1 MRVITNTFTLTNLN
15 NIITMNKQDEIQHKI
30 DDLNRQVE
38 YNNQSNKRMLDQLN
52 LLEAELMIIQ
62 RPQITEAEFE
72 RLVHDM
78 SDLMSDILHDVSANV
93 NDYTMDFEIGY
104 NNEVSLSDISLDYDA
119 TDDIKNILETRFDIG
134 PDQKT
139 DEDTK

>member
-1 MRVITNTFTLTNLN
+1 
-15 NIITMNKQDEIQHKI
+15 MNKQDEIQHKI

-52 LLEAELMIIQ
+52 LLETELMIIQ

>member
-1 MRVITNTFTLTNLN
+1 
-15 NIITMNKQDEIQHKI
+15 MNKKDEIQRKI

-62 RPQITEAEFE
+62 RPEITEAEFE

-119 TDDIKNILETRFDIG
+119 TDDIKNILESRFKINV
-134 PDQKT
+134 PDQT
-139 DEDTK
+139 ENTN

>member
-1 MRVITNTFTLTNLN
+1 
-15 NIITMNKQDEIQHKI
+15 MNKQDEIQHKI

-52 LLEAELMIIQ
+52 SLELEKLYLKELMIIQ
-62 RPQITEAEFE
+62 KPQITEGEFE
-72 RLVHDM
+72 CLVQDM

-119 TDDIKNILETRFDIG
+119 TDDIKNILESRFKINV
-134 PDQKT
+134 PDQTT

>member
-1 MRVITNTFTLTNLN
+1 
-15 NIITMNKQDEIQHKI
+15 MNKKDEIQRKI

-119 TDDIKNILETRFDIG
+119 TDDIKNILEARFKINV
-134 PDQKT
+134 PDQK
-139 DEDTK
+139 

>member
-1 MRVITNTFTLTNLN
+1 
-15 NIITMNKQDEIQHKI
+15 MNKQDEIQHKI
-30 DDLNRQVE
+30 DDLNRQIE

-119 TDDIKNILETRFDIG
+119 TDDIKNILVTRFDIG

>member
-1 MRVITNTFTLTNLN
+1 
-15 NIITMNKQDEIQHKI
+15 MNKKDEIQRKI

-52 LLEAELMIIQ
+52 LLETELMIIQ

-119 TDDIKNILETRFDIG
+119 TDDIKNILKTRFDIG
-134 PDQKT
+134 PDQKENT
-139 DEDTK
+139 N

>member
-1 MRVITNTFTLTNLN
+1 
-15 NIITMNKQDEIQHKI
+15 MNKQDEIQHKI

-52 LLEAELMIIQ
+52 SLELEKLYLKELMIIQ
-62 RPQITEAEFE
+62 KPQITEGEFE
-72 RLVHDM
+72 CLVHDM

-119 TDDIKNILETRFDIG
+119 TDDIKNILESRFKINV
-134 PDQKT
+134 PDQTT

>member
-1 MRVITNTFTLTNLN
+1 
-15 NIITMNKQDEIQHKI
+15 MNKKDEMQHKI
-30 DDLNRQVE
+30 DDLNRQIE
-38 YNNQSNKRMLDQLN
+38 YNNQCNKRMLDQLN
-52 LLEAELMIIQ
+52 LLETELMIIKK
-62 RPQITEAEFE
+62 PEITEAEFE

>member
-1 MRVITNTFTLTNLN
+1 
-15 NIITMNKQDEIQHKI
+15 MNKKDEIQHKI

-52 LLEAELMIIQ
+52 LLETELMIIQ

-119 TDDIKNILETRFDIG
+119 TDDIKNILVTRFDIG

>member
-1 MRVITNTFTLTNLN
+1 
-15 NIITMNKQDEIQHKI
+15 MNKQDEIQRKI

-62 RPQITEAEFE
+62 KPQITEGEFE
-72 RLVHDM
+72 CLVHDM

-93 NDYTMDFEIGY
+93 NDYTMDFEMGY
-104 NNEVSLSDISLDYDA
+104 NNEVTLSDISLDYDA
-119 TDDIKNILETRFDIG
+119 TDDIKNILEARFKINV
-134 PDQKT
+134 PDQTT

>member
-1 MRVITNTFTLTNLN
+1 
-15 NIITMNKQDEIQHKI
+15 MNKKNEIQHKI

-52 LLEAELMIIQ
+52 LLETELMIIQ

-104 NNEVSLSDISLDYDA
+104 NNEVSISDISLDYDA
-119 TDDIKNILETRFDIG
+119 TDDIKNILVTRFDIG
-134 PDQKT
+134 PDQTT

>member
-1 MRVITNTFTLTNLN
+1 
-15 NIITMNKQDEIQHKI
+15 MNKKDEMQHKI

-52 LLEAELMIIQ
+52 LLETELMIINKPEIENFDFECVVQ
-62 RPQITEAEFE
+62 DMAE
-72 RLVHDM
+72 LM
-78 SDLMSDILHDVSANV
+78 SDLFSDMSQNI
-93 NDYTMDFEIGY
+93 NDYAMDFEIGY

-119 TDDIKNILETRFDIG
+119 TDDIKNILVTRFDIG

>member
-1 MRVITNTFTLTNLN
+1 
-15 NIITMNKQDEIQHKI
+15 MNKKDEMKRKI
-30 DDLNRQVE
+30 DDLNRQME

-52 LLEAELMIIQ
+52 LLETELMIIQ

-104 NNEVSLSDISLDYDA
+104 NNEVTLSDISLDYDA

-134 PDQKT
+134 PDQTT

>member
-1 MRVITNTFTLTNLN
+1 
-15 NIITMNKQDEIQHKI
+15 MNKKDEMQHKI
-30 DDLNRQVE
+30 DDLNRQIE

>member
-1 MRVITNTFTLTNLN
+1 
-15 NIITMNKQDEIQHKI
+15 MNKKDEIQRKI

-52 LLEAELMIIQ
+52 SLETELMIIQ

>member
-1 MRVITNTFTLTNLN
+1 
-15 NIITMNKQDEIQHKI
+15 MNKKDEIQHKI

>member
-1 MRVITNTFTLTNLN
+1 
-15 NIITMNKQDEIQHKI
+15 MNKKDEIQRKI
-30 DDLNRQVE
+30 DDINRQIE
-38 YNNQSNKRMLDQLN
+38 YNNDSNKRMQDQLN

-62 RPQITEAEFE
+62 RPQITETEFE

-78 SDLMSDILHDVSANV
+78 SDLMSDILHDISANV

-119 TDDIKNILETRFDIG
+119 TDDIKNILVTRFDIG
-134 PDQKT
+134 PDQT
-139 DEDTK
+139 TNEDTK

>member
-1 MRVITNTFTLTNLN
+1 
-15 NIITMNKQDEIQHKI
+15 MNKKDEMQHKI
-30 DDLNRQVE
+30 DDLNRQME

-52 LLEAELMIIQ
+52 LLETELMIIQ

-119 TDDIKNILETRFDIG
+119 TDDIKNILVTRFDIG

>member
-1 MRVITNTFTLTNLN
+1 
-15 NIITMNKQDEIQHKI
+15 MNKKDEIQHKI

-119 TDDIKNILETRFDIG
+119 TDDIKNILESRFKINV

>member
-1 MRVITNTFTLTNLN
+1 
-15 NIITMNKQDEIQHKI
+15 MNKKDEMQHKI

-52 LLEAELMIIQ
+52 LLETELMIIQ

-119 TDDIKNILETRFDIG
+119 TDDIKNILVTRFDIG

>member
-1 MRVITNTFTLTNLN
+1 
-15 NIITMNKQDEIQHKI
+15 MNKKDEMQHKI
-30 DDLNRQVE
+30 DDLNRQIE

-52 LLEAELMIIQ
+52 LLETELMIIQ

-119 TDDIKNILETRFDIG
+119 TDDIKNILVTRFDIG
-134 PDQKT
+134 PDQTT

>member
-1 MRVITNTFTLTNLN
+1 
-15 NIITMNKQDEIQHKI
+15 MNKKDEIQRKI

-52 LLEAELMIIQ
+52 LLETELMIIQ

-78 SDLMSDILHDVSANV
+78 SDLMSDILHDVSANI

-134 PDQKT
+134 PDQKENT
-139 DEDTK
+139 N

>member
-1 MRVITNTFTLTNLN
+1 
-15 NIITMNKQDEIQHKI
+15 MNKKDEMQHKI
-30 DDLNRQVE
+30 DDLNRQIE
-38 YNNQSNKRMLDQLN
+38 YNNQCNKRMLDQLN

-78 SDLMSDILHDVSANV
+78 SDLMSDILHDVSANI

-119 TDDIKNILETRFDIG
+119 TDDIKNILKTRFDIG
-134 PDQKT
+134 PDQKENT
-139 DEDTK
+139 N